1 MMPAIEVEADGRG
14 MRADLAPSGGVGPAP
29 IFPVLNVKRP
39 CDRAAARFALTDQG
53 RAVLAALPA
62 KAA

>member
-1 MMPAIEVEADGRG
+1 